1 MEFYE
6 NQIEDWKDLNKKWH
20 RRSCQEMAADM
31 VVLQEAVLKAAN
43 KLVTI
48 ALVENRPRE
57 EGEIWDIEETVV
69 IERERMI
76 RYWTTFGR
84 AFQ

>member
-1 MEFYE
+1 
-6 NQIEDWKDLNKKWH
+6 
-20 RRSCQEMAADM
+20 MATDM
-31 VVLQEAVLKAAN
+31 VVLQEAVLKSAD

-57 EGEIWDIEETVV
+57 EGELWDIEETVV
-69 IERERMI
+69 IERERMV

-84 AFQ
+84 AFR

>member
-1 MEFYE
+1 MEIYDKK
-6 NQIEDWKDLNKKWH
+6 NEDWKRLNKKWH
-20 RRSCQEMAADM
+20 LRSSQDMAADM
-31 VVLQEAVLKAAN
+31 VVLQEAVLKSAE

-57 EGEIWDIEETVV
+57 EGEVWDIEETVV
-69 IERERMI
+69 IERERMV
-76 RYWTTFGR
+76 RYWMTFGR